1 MNSPISSW
9 VMAIFTRWADPWKD
23 ALHWIDSGDPIFRL
37 KSLYKSVLGWAY
49 QHTNEPRSERQI
61 AISPCNSIPQGSAAG
76 LAQGSTTP
84 SRFSAA
90 DEPQRSFCVRP
101 QNFHPLDNKFP

>member
-61 AISPCNSIPQGSAAG
+61 AISPCNSI
-76 LAQGSTTP
+76 T
-84 SRFSAA
+84 SRISSWTGARVY
-90 DEPQRSFCVRP
+90 DTIKVLSRG
-101 QNFHPLDNKFP
+101 